1 MNDDIRKKLAIEK
14 NRVDEINDFLINPD
28 NKLINNFL
36 SIVEKYGTPDEINKK
51 SQNARKLENLMK
63 RLRENN
69 SPYVNDLEWLI
80 KQKENNSF
88 ISVEDYRKKILGDKI
103 KNINFNEDFP
113 VTLEISACQYFPFI
127 IKEAKK

>member
-63 RLRENN
+63 NCQN
-69 SPYVNDLEWLI
+69 SLISLQLISYHIHQDALEHFLPKYV
-80 KQKENNSF
+80 
-88 ISVEDYRKKILGDKI
+88 
-103 KNINFNEDFP
+103 
-113 VTLEISACQYFPFI
+113 
-127 IKEAKK
+127 